1 MIRAH
6 VVHVLGTGDKQ
17 ARGIALTVMNLAET
31 MDTSRYRLSVIFL
44 REDGSIGD
52 YLRSLGV
59 NVRAIGW
66 HRGGADIRGALRF
79 AHALRSL
86 RPDIVHLHAGGLSPR
101 FVSKVAAG
109 AKVVMHYHSLEEET
123 RRSRGPRR
131 TPIAADLIVVNS
143 EATAQSVRR
152 ARPVVVYPGVHAT
165 PSARTPASGPMVTVG
180 VAARLAPVK
189 GIKYLIEAVKS
200 LDNVRLVIAGDG
212 PEKERLEN
220 LARHESLLDRVT
232 FTGWV
237 DDIGRTMSTWDIY
250 VQPSIAEGLGI
261 AALEAMSLGIPVV
274 ASDVGGL
281 REIVVNGKTGF
292 LVPPEDSAQLAAH
305 LKELACN
312 AELRR
317 SMGEAARLRATEKF
331 SRERESQAL
340 QSAYQKLLD

>member
-1 MIRAH
+1 
-6 VVHVLGTGDKQ
+6 
-17 ARGIALTVMNLAET
+17 
-31 MDTSRYRLSVIFL
+31 
-44 REDGSIGD
+44 
-52 YLRSLGV
+52 
-59 NVRAIGW
+59 
-66 HRGGADIRGALRF
+66 
-79 AHALRSL
+79 
-86 RPDIVHLHAGGLSPR
+86 
-101 FVSKVAAG
+101 
-109 AKVVMHYHSLEEET
+109 
-123 RRSRGPRR
+123 
-131 TPIAADLIVVNS
+131 
-143 EATAQSVRR
+143 
-152 ARPVVVYPGVHAT
+152 
-165 PSARTPASGPMVTVG
+165 MVTVG

-189 GIKYLIEAVKS
+189 GIKYLIEAVKA

-220 LARHESLLDRVT
+220 LARNESLLDRVT

-237 DDIGRTMSTWDIY
+237 DDIARTMSTWDIY
-250 VQPSIAEGLGI
+250 AQPSVAEGLGI

-312 AELRR
+312 EELRGA
-317 SMGEAARLRATEKF
+317 MGEAARVRATEKF

>member
-1 MIRAH
+1 LSVAH
-6 VVHVLGTGDKQ
+6 VVHVLGTGDKH

-44 REDGSIGD
+44 RGDGAIGD
-52 YLRSLGV
+52 HLRALGV

-66 HRGGADIRGALRF
+66 HRGRADIRGALRF

-109 AKVVMHYHSLEEET
+109 AKVIMHYHSLEEESQK
-123 RRSRGPRR
+123 SRGPRR

-152 ARPVVVYPGVHAT
+152 ARSVVVYPGVHAN
-165 PSARTPASGPMVTVG
+165 ASTHVRDRSQRVTVG

-189 GIKYLIEAVKS
+189 GLEYLIEAVKA
-200 LDNVRLVIAGDG
+200 LDNVHLVIAGDG
-212 PEKERLEN
+212 PEKDRLEN
-220 LARHESLLDRVT
+220 LVRHESLEDRVT
-232 FTGWV
+232 FTGWL
-237 DDIGRTMSTWDIY
+237 DDIGRTMSQWDIY
-250 VQPSIAEGLGI
+250 AQPSVAEGLGI

-281 REIVVNGKTGF
+281 REIVVSGETGF
-292 LVPPEDSAQLAAH
+292 LVPPRDSAQLAAH

-317 SMGEAARLRATEKF
+317 KMGEAARARAIEKF

-340 QSAYQKLLD
+340 QSAYAKLLD